1 MPSYFISDGSQIIN
15 FILADTKE
23 IAEQVTGMTAIQ
35 HEDAPQGMNIGWI
48 LVDNVW
54 TPPEIP

>member
-23 IAEQVTGMTAIQ
+23 IAEGVTGMTAI
-35 HEDAPQGMNIGWI
+35 EFDSAPEGMNIGWI
-48 LVDNVW
+48 LVNGVW
-54 TPPEIP
+54 SAPEIT

>member
-23 IAEQVTGMTAIQ
+23 IAEQVTGMTAIRY
-35 HEDAPQGMNIGWI
+35 EDAPQGMNIGWI

-54 TPPEIP
+54 TSPEIP